1 MWLIHHLQ
9 KKRGKLKLPK
19 RKKIR
24 AQSPSMMVL
33 LVLRQRKEPKT
44 RVPILRL
51 LRKNLRVLMALTPN
65 FSKKEMGE
73 TENISLNFLLNP
85 ATGKKMRMKKL
96 RIWGQITLNKPLSLS
111 EHLRNFQRIS
121 STGSLM
127 PFLWKL
133 KVIKKLSKSTFLPRL
148 TRKLNLALILSKTGI
163 SKLWTNF

>member
-1 MWLIHHLQ
+1 
-9 KKRGKLKLPK
+9 
-19 RKKIR
+19 
-24 AQSPSMMVL
+24 
-33 LVLRQRKEPKT
+33 
-44 RVPILRL
+44 L